1 MYKILVSREG
11 FFSKIIGADNEFDL
25 TRSLSD
31 IVNIIA
37 IESVISRDEMVVVR
51 TNDFALEIRG
61 TEDSL
66 KVVMKYIQEEMVKTF

>member
-1 MYKILVSREG
+1 MYKILVSRVG
-11 FFSKIIGADNEFDL
+11 LFSKIIGADNEFDL